1 MRRHTGESRYPGCFI
16 GFCQRLSLD
25 AGPEPRS
32 GFAGVTIA
40 ILGASLCGAVLRK
53 AWGFQRPA
61 KILPVVCDPLPGSF
75 VYPGKMGSLAV
86 NKQSFKEVIMVFKE
100 KRVIA
105 TLLALGFSLCS
116 VSAVLAGQ
124 EQERNRVQFS
134 AQDQQRQELRLG
146 SDRSGPD
153 AKWREAVSSP
163 GSGSAG
169 KSGVGQG
176 GGSGGGRAAGH
187 GGSAGGGFG
196 GGGGARGS
204 GGGGRR

>member
-1 MRRHTGESRYPGCFI
+1 
-16 GFCQRLSLD
+16 
-25 AGPEPRS
+25 
-32 GFAGVTIA
+32 
-40 ILGASLCGAVLRK
+40 
-53 AWGFQRPA
+53 
-61 KILPVVCDPLPGSF
+61 
-75 VYPGKMGSLAV
+75 
-86 NKQSFKEVIMVFKE
+86 MVFKE

-134 AQDQQRQELRLG
+134 ARDQQRQELQLG
-146 SDRSGPD
+146 ADRSGAD
-153 AKWREAVSSP
+153 AKWREGVCSP

-176 GGSGGGRAAGH
+176 SGSGGGRAK
-187 GGSAGGGFG
+187 GGFG

-204 GGGGRR
+204 GGGGGR